1 MLFQQSQAMKIVRT
15 VGQAF
20 EVCHKKNAEKN
31 NDDQSA
37 ITDNLSDRD
46 QFSEIISDDEDLK
59 KGRIHYTAKNT
70 RYFY

>member
-1 MLFQQSQAMKIVRT
+1 MKIVRT

-20 EVCHKKNAEKN
+20 EVCHKRNVEKN

-46 QFSEIISDDEDLK
+46 QFSEIISDDDDSK
-59 KGRIHYTAKNT
+59 KGI
-70 RYFY
+70 